1 MKKTFD
7 AVAFM
12 RRRREELS
20 REYEGLS
27 WDEQECKIR
36 EALKDDPLYQRLK
49 HRVVQPRTLRYAAVH
64 ERRDQDYDKP
74 HD

>member
-20 REYEGLS
+20 REYEGHS
-27 WDEQECKIR
+27 WDEQER
-36 EALKDDPLYQRLK
+36 ETETHVLM
-49 HRVVQPRTLRYAAVH
+49 
-64 ERRDQDYDKP
+64 ERAS
-74 HD
+74 